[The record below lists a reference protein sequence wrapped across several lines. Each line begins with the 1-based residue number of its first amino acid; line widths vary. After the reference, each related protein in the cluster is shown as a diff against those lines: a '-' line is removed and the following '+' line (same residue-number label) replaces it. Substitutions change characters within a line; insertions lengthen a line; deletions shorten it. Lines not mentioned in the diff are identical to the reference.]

1 MSDSRFW
8 RPCIMASELKVDKI
22 FNAGGDQDSG
32 INLATNDTIKF
43 DIATSTKATMAS
55 TGIVTIVGEG
65 GTNTTNLQQGLAK
78 TWVNFNGTGTI
89 AARDSFNV
97 SGLVDNGTG
106 DYTINFSVSMSNANY
121 SPSGTTSVVNDG
133 GSTPRCAITEC
144 ATVAAHQIRTIV
156 TYDSNTKLDS
166 AIVSNQIFG
175 DLA

>member
-1 MSDSRFW
+1 
-8 RPCIMASELKVDKI
+8 MASQLKVDTLTGVTT
-22 FNAGGDQDSG
+22 AGSID
-32 INLATNDTIKF
+32 
-43 DIATSTKATMAS
+43 
-55 TGIVTIVGEG
+55 VTGEG
-65 GTNTTNLQQGLAK
+65 NSTTTNLQQGLAK

-121 SPSGTTSVVNDG
+121 SPSGTTSAVNDG

-144 ATVAAHQIRTIV
+144 ATVAADQIRTIV
-156 TYDSNTKLDS
+156 TYDSNIKLDS

>member
-1 MSDSRFW
+1 MST
-8 RPCIMASELKVDKI
+8 LKVDTYLTRGGASEIAIDKLKGVTA
-22 FNAGGDQDSG
+22 AGSM
-32 INLATNDTIKF
+32 L
-43 DIATSTKATMAS
+43 
-55 TGIVTIVGEG
+55 VVGEG

-121 SPSGTTSVVNDG
+121 SPSGTTSVANDG

-144 ATVAAHQIRTIV
+144 ATVASNQIRTIV

-166 AIVSNQIFG
+166 AIVSNQMFG